1 VRSVGR
7 HSVVAA
13 GSAQEHRKRSLH
25 CADIDEVMYFFPY
38 SSFLIFGSSYV
49 GTTCHGGGVGH
60 ALRASG
66 FAESVKQ
73 EAESSEF

>member
-38 SSFLIFGSSYV
+38 SSFLIFGSGYTEFYV
-49 GTTCHGGGVGH
+49 SAYGMGDHG
-60 ALRASG
+60 
-66 FAESVKQ
+66 F
-73 EAESSEF
+73 